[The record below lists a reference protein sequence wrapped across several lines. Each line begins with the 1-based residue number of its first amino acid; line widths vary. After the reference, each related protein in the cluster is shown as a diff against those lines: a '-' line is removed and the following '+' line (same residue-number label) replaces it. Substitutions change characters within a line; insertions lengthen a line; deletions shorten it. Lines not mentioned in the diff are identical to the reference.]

1 MRTYYFISDL
11 HIGGDE
17 ALGVCEFENELIDS
31 LGELAA
37 KRDEDVELVIIG
49 DAGERHVGRRTK
61 EECAV
66 AILDEVAALLE
77 GR

>member
-1 MRTYYFISDL
+1 MVFNDVSRDDVGF
-11 HIGGDE
+11 
-17 ALGVCEFENELIDS
+17 DS
-31 LGELAA
+31 THN
-37 KRDEDVELVIIG
+37 ELVIIG
-49 DAGERHVGRRTK
+49 DTGERHVGRRTK